1 MWLRS
6 WGVVNQ
12 GGYRGGGGPC
22 LERWQ
27 DLRSRDEAPKLRDS
41 LPSAPLPGALS
52 CDGLSCQLSA
62 SAPGSPGLSLDDR
75 LQRRL
80 HGGAP
85 GQAAGPVLPV
95 SLPHHHE
102 LHEDLPQGTR
112 RRRPS
117 ALSPGRH
124 VRSVR
129 SAMCGSLCVP
139 VPPSRSVPQPV
150 CYALA
155 ASPFVLGV
163 SSRSQLELT

>member
-1 MWLRS
+1 M
-6 WGVVNQ
+6 
-12 GGYRGGGGPC
+12 GGGPC

-27 DLRSRDEAPKLRDS
+27 DLRSRDEAPKLGDS

-52 CDGLSCQLSA
+52 CDDLSCQLSA

-102 LHEDLPQGTR
+102 LHEDLPQGMR
-112 RRRPS
+112 RWRPS
-117 ALSPGRH
+117 ALPPGRC
-124 VRSVR
+124 VRSTCAIPSV
-129 SAMCGSLCVP
+129 SLCL
-139 VPPSRSVPQPV
+139 R
-150 CYALA
+150 LA
-155 ASPFVLGV
+155 ASPRQSAMLSQPARPFSGAFLGL
-163 SSRSQLELT
+163 SSSSPSFPSPSCSSSCFLDSP